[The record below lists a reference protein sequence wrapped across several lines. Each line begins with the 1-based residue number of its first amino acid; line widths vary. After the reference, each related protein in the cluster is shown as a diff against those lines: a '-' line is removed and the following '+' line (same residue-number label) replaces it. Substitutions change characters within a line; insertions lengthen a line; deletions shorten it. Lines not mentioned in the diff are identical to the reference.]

1 MDSQTTHGIFVWNE
15 LNSHD
20 VEAAKSFYAATL
32 DWSFEPM
39 GMESGDPYW
48 VIKRGDIRV
57 GGIFPLT
64 APEFA
69 NAPAH
74 WLAYIAV
81 DDIDARIAKIAAA
94 GGSVLR
100 PAFDV
105 PGVGRIGIV
114 RDAEGATMGWIT
126 PNI

>member
-1 MDSQTTHGIFVWNE
+1 MDSEPAHGIFVWNE
-15 LNSHD
+15 LNSRN
-20 VEAAKSFYAATL
+20 VEAAKSFYAAALGWT
-32 DWSFEPM
+32 FEAMPVE
-39 GMESGDPYW
+39 GGDPYW
-48 VIKRGDIRV
+48 TIKNGDARV

-74 WLAYIAV
+74 WLPYIAV
-81 DDIDARIAKIAAA
+81 DDIDARMAKITAA

-126 PNI
+126 PNM

>member
-81 DDIDARIAKIAAA
+81 DDIDARIARIAAA

-105 PGVGRIGIV
+105 PGVGRIAIV

-126 PNI
+126 PDM

>member
-1 MDSQTTHGIFVWNE
+1 MDSEPSHGIFVWNE
-15 LNSHD
+15 LNSRD
-20 VEAAKSFYAATL
+20 VEAAKSFYAAAL
-32 DWSFEPM
+32 GWSFEAMPVD
-39 GMESGDPYW
+39 GGAPYW
-48 VIKRGDIRV
+48 IIKNGDVRV

-69 NAPAH
+69 KSPAH
-74 WLAYIAV
+74 WLPYIAV
-81 DDIDARIAKIAAA
+81 DDIDARMAKITAA

-126 PNI
+126 PDM

>member
-1 MDSQTTHGIFVWNE
+1 MDSQPAHGIFVWNE

-20 VEAAKSFYAATL
+20 VEAAKSFYGATL
-32 DWSFEPM
+32 GWTFEPTA
-39 GMESGDPYW
+39 MEGGDTYW
-48 VIKRGDIRV
+48 TIKLGEVRV
-57 GGIFPLT
+57 GGIFPLS

-69 NAPAH
+69 KAPAH
-74 WLAYIAV
+74 WLAYLAV
-81 DDIDARIAKIAAA
+81 DDIDARIARIAAA

-105 PGVGRIGIV
+105 PGVGRVAIV

-126 PNI
+126 PNM